1 MKKLIFILLIFCALP
16 AFSQVDRKEVRAG
29 NRKFGKEN
37 FKDAEID
44 YRRAL
49 TKDSLSLAANY
60 NLASDLYRQ
69 GNYDEARKY
78 MENISEIAPLS
89 PKAAD
94 YFYNLGDIAL
104 QKKDYAAAV
113 DAFRRSLLE
122 APDDLSAKECY
133 IYAKKMLQKQQNQ
146 QNQQNQDQNK
156 DQNQDQQDQNQDKD
170 RQNQDQNQ
178 NQDQDRQ
185 NQDQQDRNQDS
196 QQGGGR
202 EELTPQQ
209 AQAMLNAIQ
218 AKEKETQE
226 KVERKKAAAA
236 ASRKTEKNW

>member
-37 FKDAEID
+37 YKDAEID

-133 IYAKKMLQKQQNQ
+133 IYAKKMLQNQ

-156 DQNQDQQDQNQDKD
+156 DQNQDKQDQNQDKD
-170 RQNQDQNQ
+170 RQNQDQNQNQ

>member
-133 IYAKKMLQKQQNQ
+133 IYAKKMLQNQ

-156 DQNQDQQDQNQDKD
+156 D
-170 RQNQDQNQ
+170 
-178 NQDQDRQ
+178 Q